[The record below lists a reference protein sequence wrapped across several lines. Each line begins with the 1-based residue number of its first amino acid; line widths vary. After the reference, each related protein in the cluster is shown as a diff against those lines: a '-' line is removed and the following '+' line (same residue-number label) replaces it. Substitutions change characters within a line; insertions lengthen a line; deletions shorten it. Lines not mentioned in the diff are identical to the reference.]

1 MGFVKIIGLAENDI
15 DLFTAYVKKYRG
27 VELSFYR
34 KTFLARRL
42 QGRFEAV
49 GAVNILEYIKVL
61 KRDPDEWG
69 RFIDKL
75 SINVSEFFRD
85 WEVFKFFR
93 DHCVPDLL
101 AVKMKRGARQI
112 RCWSCGCSCG
122 EEAYSL
128 AILFREFLRE
138 KADSFFIKIHATDVD
153 EQALNIAREG
163 VYERKSLANCSWM
176 GEEVLRKYFTF
187 IPGGKY
193 VVKDELKS
201 MVDFQRHNLLTDRPF
216 ERIDVIFFRN
226 VQIYFSRNKVDEILA
241 KIYQGLNK
249 GGFLVLGKV
258 EAVGVPLRSL
268 LEMVSPVGKIFRK
281 I

>member
-1 MGFVKIIGLAENDI
+1 MVFVKLVGLTESDI
-15 DLFTAYVKKYRG
+15 DLFIAYVRKYRG

-49 GAVNILEYIKVL
+49 GVVNILGYIKVL
-61 KRDPDEWG
+61 KSDPDEWG

-85 WEVFKFFR
+85 WEVFKLFR
-93 DHCVPDLL
+93 DQCVSALI
-101 AVKMKRGARQI
+101 ASKIKRGSRQV

-128 AILFREFLRE
+128 AILFREVLKE
-138 KADSFFIKIHATDVD
+138 KIDGFFIKIHATDVD
-153 EQALNIAREG
+153 EGALEIARAG
-163 VYERKSLANCSWM
+163 AYERKSLVNCSRM

-187 IPGGKY
+187 SPSGKY

-201 MVDFQRHNLLTDRPF
+201 MVDFQRHNLLTDKPLDRL
-216 ERIDVIFFRN
+216 DVIFFRN
-226 VQIYFSRNKVDEILA
+226 VQIYFSKDKVDDILV

-258 EAVGVPLRSL
+258 EVVGAPLRSL
-268 LEMVSPVGKIFRK
+268 LEMVGPASKVFRK
-281 I
+281 A